1 MAPTQSRQHGQTQP
15 HLPSTRK
22 CSLPACRP
30 KRWRANIARRHRPV
44 TTFRNAI
51 SRSKTAKRNYV
62 ADQLE
67 SECDDFGGLT
77 FRVPFDHGILNN
89 WDVQKTVW
97 DRVYGDKGKGLA
109 VSGRGRVWRQISTN

>member
-1 MAPTQSRQHGQTQP
+1 M
-15 HLPSTRK
+15 
-22 CSLPACRP
+22 
-30 KRWRANIARRHRPV
+30 

-51 SRSKTAKRNYV
+51 SRSKTAKRNYI

-109 VSGRGRVWRQISTN
+109 VSERGRVWMGFKRTDARTMDADQPARDQLAPDRARLEFAKRARTLRPDRI